1 MLVMILERVPTSLR
15 GALSRWLIEPKAGI
29 FFGNPSARVRDE
41 LWNLAA
47 AKRGDGSVL
56 QIWSDRNPQGFTYRS
71 IGESDRALLDFEG
84 IALVH
89 TRPHA
94 ARPAAAP
101 E

>member
-1 MLVMILERVPTSLR
+1 MILEKVPTSLR

-47 AKRGDGSVL
+47 AKRGDGSVV
-56 QIWSDRNPQGFTYRS
+56 QIWSDRNPQGFKYRS
-71 IGESDRALLDFEG
+71 IGENDRALVDFEG

-89 TRPHA
+89 TRS
-94 ARPAAAP
+94 RRAAP
-101 E
+101 PTAASE